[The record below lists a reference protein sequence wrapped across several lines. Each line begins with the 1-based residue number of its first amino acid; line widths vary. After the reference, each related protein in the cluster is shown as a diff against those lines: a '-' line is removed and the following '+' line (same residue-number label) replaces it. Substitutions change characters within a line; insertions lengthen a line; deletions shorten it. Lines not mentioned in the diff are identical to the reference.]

1 MRLIAQH
8 IPSPYKTIY
17 YLFLVVK
24 TRSFYERQ
32 NSKDIKLGQTVDIV
46 LKQDQ
51 RSGKFTRGMIR
62 DILTNSAYHPHGIRV
77 RLQSGQVGRVQRI
90 IE

>member
-62 DILTNSAYHPHGIRV
+62 DILTNSAYPHMV
-77 RLQSGQVGRVQRI
+77 SGFGFRAAKLAESRGL
-90 IE
+90 